1 MTTPFTPRRY
11 GNDSGDRII
20 ANLTRA
26 AEASYA
32 KRRYV
37 LSDAAYADVQARRE
51 KREAWTRIAADYGVS
66 HTTLMN
72 AVARYETAAKKA
84 QQETNQ

>member
-1 MTTPFTPRRY
+1 MATVALTLTPYR
-11 GNDSGDRII
+11 
-20 ANLTRA
+20 
-26 AEASYA
+26 
-32 KRRYV
+32 
-37 LSDAAYADVQARRE
+37 QARL
-51 KREAWTRIAADYGVS
+51 ADYGVS